1 MTREENGMLRRLTVS
16 ILLGAAV
23 PPAAAAAQVPVT
35 QGPMLQGTRLDI
47 VATGEVTRV
56 PDIARIGAGVV
67 TQGASAVAALS
78 ANGAQMNRVVAAL
91 RRAGVAER
99 DIQTSAV
106 NLSPNYRYVENQPPV
121 LTGYQAS
128 NQVTIRFRDI
138 ARSGTILDTL
148 VREGANQINGP
159 NLEIDKPA
167 PALDEARV
175 LAVRMARAR
184 AEIYAKAAGMQV
196 VRILSI
202 SESGGDYRPPP
213 PAPMQTSMRAMSADM
228 QTKVEPGE
236 QAVQVSVSV
245 SFELR

>member
-1 MTREENGMLRRLTVS
+1 MTSLFRATMM
-16 ILLGAAV
+16 GALAF
-23 PPAAAAAQVPVT
+23 PAAALAQVP
-35 QGPMLQGTRLDI
+35 PPLLPEGTRLDV

-56 PDIARIGAGVV
+56 PDIARISAGVV
-67 TQGASAVAALS
+67 TQAPTAQAALS
-78 ANGAQMNRVVAAL
+78 ANSAQMNRVIAAL

-106 NLSPNYRYVENQPPV
+106 NLSPNYRYAENQPPM
-121 LTGYQAS
+121 LTGYGAS

-138 ARSGTILDTL
+138 RTSGTILDTL

-159 NLEIDKPA
+159 SLEIDKPE

-175 LAVRMARAR
+175 LAVRTARAR
-184 AEIYAKAAGMQV
+184 ADVYARAAGMRV
-196 VRILSI
+196 VRILLI

-213 PAPMQTSMRAMSADM
+213 PPMMMARGESADAS
-228 QTKVEPGE
+228 TKIVPGE
-236 QAVQVSVSV
+236 QAVSVSVSV

>member
-1 MTREENGMLRRLTVS
+1 MS
-16 ILLGAAV
+16 IRFACALAFAT
-23 PPAAAAAQVPVT
+23 PAAAQVPF
-35 QGPMLQGTRLDI
+35 LAEGTRLD
-47 VATGEVTRV
+47 VLATGEVTRV

-67 TQGASAVAALS
+67 TQAPTAAAALS
-78 ANGAQMNRVVAAL
+78 ANGAQMNRVIAAL

-121 LTGYQAS
+121 LTGYGAS

-138 ARSGTILDTL
+138 RTSGTILDTL

-159 NLEIDKPA
+159 ILEIERPA

-175 LAVRMARAR
+175 LAIRTARER
-184 AEIYAKAAGMQV
+184 ADVYAKATGMRV
-196 VRILSI
+196 VRILSMT
-202 SESGGDYRPPP
+202 ENGGEYRPPP
-213 PAPMQTSMRAMSADM
+213 PPMMMERAMSADT
-228 QTKVEPGE
+228 QTRIVPGE
-236 QAVQVSVSV
+236 QVVAVSVSV

>member
-1 MTREENGMLRRLTVS
+1 MPSL
-16 ILLGAAV
+16 AF
-23 PPAAAAAQVPVT
+23 AQVP
-35 QGPMLQGTRLDI
+35 PPLLPEGTRLD
-47 VATGEVTRV
+47 VMATGEVTRV
-56 PDIARIGAGVV
+56 PDIARISAGVV
-67 TQGASAVAALS
+67 TQAPTAQAALS
-78 ANGAQMNRVVAAL
+78 ANSAQMNRVIAAL

-106 NLSPNYRYVENQPPV
+106 NLSPNYRYAENQPPV
-121 LTGYQAS
+121 LTGYGAS

-138 ARSGTILDTL
+138 RTSGTILDTL

-159 NLEIDKPA
+159 SLEIDKPA

-175 LAVRMARAR
+175 LAVRNARAR
-184 AEIYAKAAGMQV
+184 ADVYARAAGMRV

-213 PAPMQTSMRAMSADM
+213 PMAMMRGESADAS
-228 QTKVEPGE
+228 TKIVPGE
-236 QAVQVSVSV
+236 QAVAVSVSV